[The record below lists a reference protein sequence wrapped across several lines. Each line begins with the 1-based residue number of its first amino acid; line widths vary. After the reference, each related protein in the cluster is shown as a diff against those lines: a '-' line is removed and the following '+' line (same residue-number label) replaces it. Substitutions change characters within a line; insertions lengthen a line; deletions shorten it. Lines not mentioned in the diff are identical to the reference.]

1 MNTELDSG
9 DSVEEA
15 LARLQTAEELQHYV
29 CVKGN
34 GSRTC
39 DVIDVAI
46 RILKESDGDVKCNM
60 TSVCLDLYE
69 QGFLKT
75 PCGGRSRRVPPETP
89 GKDARLEFVGA
100 HQMPNRGKG
109 GSLASRQAILH
120 SLVHIEGCAVD
131 LALDIMARFGEE
143 NATVLTDAF
152 YHDFLVVASDEARH
166 YQELKKRLRDTGMEY
181 GDLPVHEGLWES
193 AMETKHSLPAR
204 LAVESC
210 VHEAR
215 GLDILPQTIARFRKG
230 GDEESAALLEKVV
243 YPEEIT
249 HCAVGVSWLKRL
261 FDAARQGNCSDVP
274 WVKEALEFDSVECW
288 FHWLVRNHFR
298 GNLKPPFNEQA
309 RSKAGF
315 SKEWYM
321 PLATKSG

>member
-1 MNTELDSG
+1 MTTELDSG

-15 LARLQTAEELQHYV
+15 LARLQTAEELQQY
-29 CVKGN
+29 VKG
-34 GSRTC
+34 SCSC

-60 TSVCLDLYE
+60 ASVCLDLYE

-75 PCGGRSRRVPPETP
+75 PSGGRSRRVPPETP

-166 YQELKKRLRDTGMEY
+166 YQELRKGFEILVWNTGICPSTRDCGKA
-181 GDLPVHEGLWES
+181 LWKQS
-193 AMETKHSLPAR
+193 IVCL
-204 LAVESC
+204 LAWLVESC

-215 GLDILPQTIARFRKG
+215 GLDILPQTIARFRNG

-243 YPEEIT
+243 YPR
-249 HCAVGVSWLKRL
+249 RL
-261 FDAARQGNCSDVP
+261 PIVQLGC
-274 WVKEALEFDSVECW
+274 L
-288 FHWLVRNHFR
+288 
-298 GNLKPPFNEQA
+298 G
-309 RSKAGF
+309 
-315 SKEWYM
+315 
-321 PLATKSG
+321 